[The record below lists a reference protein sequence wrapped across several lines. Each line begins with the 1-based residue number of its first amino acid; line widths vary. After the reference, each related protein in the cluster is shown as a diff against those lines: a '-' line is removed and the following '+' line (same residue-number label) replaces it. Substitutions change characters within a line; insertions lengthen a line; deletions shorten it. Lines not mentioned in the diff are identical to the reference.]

1 MKTFVQDWKCQ
12 VAHVPEVF
20 ANPVALI
27 ALARLVKWHQQSLSS
42 STLGPAMELSAVQS
56 KHTCMALKG
65 FFESLVNTKMSRVQM
80 TSSHEN
86 IWIIK
91 LDQIGACLEVGF
103 DPSPFSWCFVAAQ
116 VGHLGKSA
124 PWWFHVGHDTRSPS
138 GSTAEQ
144 FRFRH
149 CWVAVAEPQKHCTTK
164 GTGLPFRGKKN
175 AGSVDR
181 FSWPSFEK
189 VPQQALLRP
198 SKHFWQHRS
207 TNLHFSCAPCK
218 MTSNDQQPYL
228 YAYSFVVVFSLSIR
242 YLPKKYMTWTKKA
255 CLDQSIFHQLPF
267 NRIFNPPG
275 APTT

>member
-1 MKTFVQDWKCQ
+1 M
-12 VAHVPEVF
+12 VF
-20 ANPVALI
+20 
-27 ALARLVKWHQQSLSS
+27 
-42 STLGPAMELSAVQS
+42 
-56 KHTCMALKG
+56 C
-65 FFESLVNTKMSRVQM
+65 
-80 TSSHEN
+80 
-86 IWIIK
+86 
-91 LDQIGACLEVGF
+91 C
-103 DPSPFSWCFVAAQ
+103 
-116 VGHLGKSA
+116 
-124 PWWFHVGHDTRSPS
+124 SPS
-138 GSTAEQ
+138 RSLGEISSMMVPRGPWHTFTIRFDCRAIQIPPLLSCSCRTSKTLYNEGNGTA
-144 FRFRH
+144 FSR
-149 CWVAVAEPQKHCTTK
+149 
-164 GTGLPFRGKKN
+164 KKN